1 LVDDVENLKLES
13 DEKIDSYEIKHNLK
27 CEEIFLFKNNEVSQ
41 YDKFTNE
48 YLPSSESNIDEFT
61 YIKKSSKNKNFIF
74 HYKPNKIEDLAN
86 DLYTQSI
93 FENIEK
99 DDEIQKIIDTLSK
112 EVDENFYINKTINK
126 GIIYI
131 HAKMPNIIKE
141 YLEYQFNKVKK
152 FKYII
157 ANTVLLEG
165 INLPID
171 NLYIASTD
179 DYQNGKD
186 LVNLI
191 GRVNRLNYVFQE
203 KDLNKLISS
212 IHFVSTEKYQNKKHD
227 MKNKI
232 EELRE
237 HSFTDEIQNPLM
249 AEYDID
255 KLSLSNEEKKKKK
268 LKNQEIIEHTNFLI
282 QDNNTITLGDK
293 IKKYFIQNNIDDFY
307 NDLDFVI
314 DLITKKINA
323 YKDNTN
329 FKNADLVLKIYWIFI
344 KQLEEKITDFEIE
357 RLKNKKAQ
365 NYYKNYLEK
374 MQKLPLKNN
383 INSTYRYFKTKAD
396 SNEPKLFIG
405 TTYGETT
412 KETKKYENKK
422 YQRNVY
428 IDLAKYK
435 NDDSKLINLAIVKL
449 KIEEDFISFKL
460 NKLINFMYDFDL
472 ISKNEYNLHTYGTD
486 NEKLIKLSK
495 IGLNV
500 NIISKLIEDNQ
511 NEKIGVDDYGN
522 LIPRDG
528 FKEYVKQQSEL
539 FQFEINKYLR

>member
-1 LVDDVENLKLES
+1 
-13 DEKIDSYEIKHNLK
+13 
-27 CEEIFLFKNNEVSQ
+27 
-41 YDKFTNE
+41 
-48 YLPSSESNIDEFT
+48 
-61 YIKKSSKNKNFIF
+61 
-74 HYKPNKIEDLAN
+74 
-86 DLYTQSI
+86 
-93 FENIEK
+93 
-99 DDEIQKIIDTLSK
+99 
-112 EVDENFYINKTINK
+112 
-126 GIIYI
+126 
-131 HAKMPNIIKE
+131 
-141 YLEYQFNKVKK
+141 
-152 FKYII
+152 
-157 ANTVLLEG
+157 
-165 INLPID
+165 
-171 NLYIASTD
+171 
-179 DYQNGKD
+179 
-186 LVNLI
+186 
-191 GRVNRLNYVFQE
+191 
-203 KDLNKLISS
+203 
-212 IHFVSTEKYQNKKHD
+212 
-227 MKNKI
+227 
-232 EELRE
+232 
-237 HSFTDEIQNPLM
+237 
-249 AEYDID
+249 
-255 KLSLSNEEKKKKK
+255 
-268 LKNQEIIEHTNFLI
+268 
-282 QDNNTITLGDK
+282 
-293 IKKYFIQNNIDDFY
+293 
-307 NDLDFVI
+307 
-314 DLITKKINA
+314 
-323 YKDNTN
+323 
-329 FKNADLVLKIYWIFI
+329 
-344 KQLEEKITDFEIE
+344 
-357 RLKNKKAQ
+357 
-365 NYYKNYLEK
+365 